1 MLSNPSVVLH
11 DVTFTWPDG
20 AVALDHVSGA
30 FGRGRTG
37 LTGLNGAGK
46 STLLRLVAGLL
57 TPTSG
62 RVALSGAADY
72 LPQRITLDAAP
83 HELATL
89 RSGIAQGP
97 RTGGATVADLLGITP
112 VVRALR
118 AIESGD
124 VDVAHFD
131 VVGDDWDVE
140 ERAVAL
146 LAATGLPT
154 GLDRP
159 VATLSGGEAVL
170 TAITGVRLRQA
181 SGAAAVALLDEP
193 TNNLDGA
200 ARERLYELVRG
211 WRGALVVVSHDL
223 ALLELMD
230 ETAELRAGSLTT
242 FGGPYSEY
250 RAWLEVQQEAA
261 AQTLRSAEQTLR
273 KEKRQRVEAEER
285 IAHSERK
292 GRKDAANSKYVKAV
306 INDRRNSAEKSA
318 GSRRGLLDDKV
329 EAARAAVDLA
339 ERAVRDDD
347 RISVDLPDP
356 QVPAGRRLAVL
367 RGADGREIVV
377 QGPERIALT
386 GPNGVGKTT
395 LLERLLSTSPPPSSL
410 SAGYLPAETGST
422 GQISSTQRGGAGG
435 EVVTGLVGY
444 LPQRVD
450 VLSEDSTVLDAVRE
464 GASHVPPGELRNRL
478 ARFLVRGAAVDR
490 PVATLS
496 GGERFRVA
504 LARLLL
510 ADPPAQ
516 LLMLDEP
523 TNNLDIAS
531 TDQLVDALA
540 AYRGALLVVS
550 HDAAFLDRLG
560 LDAEVRLDAA
570 GNLTEVR

>member
-1 MLSNPSVVLH
+1 MLSTPSVVLH
-11 DVTFTWPDG
+11 DVTFAWPDG

-62 RVALSGAADY
+62 RVVLSGAADY
-72 LPQRITLDAAP
+72 LPQRITLDT
-83 HELATL
+83 HT
-89 RSGIAQGP
+89 
-97 RTGGATVADLLGITP
+97 TVADLLGITP

-124 VDVAHFD
+124 VDEAHFD
-131 VVGDDWDVE
+131 TVGDDWDVE

-154 GLDRP
+154 GLDRS
-159 VATLSGGEAVL
+159 VGTLSGGEAML
-170 TAITGVRLRQA
+170 TAITGVRLRQS
-181 SGAAAVALLDEP
+181 SGGGTVALLDEP
-193 TNNLDGA
+193 TNNLDGD

-230 ETAELRAGSLTT
+230 DTAELRAGTLTT

-261 AQTLRSAEQTLR
+261 EQALRSAEQTLR
-273 KEKRQRVEAEER
+273 REKRQRIEAEER

-306 INDRRNSAEKSA
+306 VNDRRNGAEKAA
-318 GSRRGLLDDKV
+318 GSRRGMLDDKV
-329 EAARAAVDLA
+329 DAARAAVDA
-339 ERAVRDDD
+339 AGRAVRDDD

-356 QVPAGRRLAVL
+356 GVPAGRRLAVL
-367 RGADGREIVV
+367 RGADGREVV
-377 QGPERIALT
+377 IQGPERVALT

-395 LLERLLSTSPPPSSL
+395 LLERLLST
-410 SAGYLPAETGST
+410 AGTPRDGS
-422 GQISSTQRGGAGG
+422 GGAAASGV
-435 EVVTGLVGY
+435 VVTERVAY

-450 VLSEDSTVLDAVRE
+450 VLPEAASVLDAVRE
-464 GASHVPPGELRNRL
+464 GAPHVPPGELRNRL

-516 LLMLDEP
+516 LLVLDEP

-531 TDQLVDALA
+531 TDQLVAALA

-550 HDAAFLDRLG
+550 HDGAFLDRLD
-560 LDAEVRLDAA
+560 LDAEVRLDAE
-570 GNLTEVR
+570 GNLTQVRR

>member
-11 DVTFTWPDG
+11 DVTFAWPDG
-20 AVALDHVSGA
+20 AVALDHVSGS

-62 RVALSGAADY
+62 KVTLSGTADY
-72 LPQRITLDAAP
+72 LPQRITLDVD
-83 HELATL
+83 
-89 RSGIAQGP
+89 
-97 RTGGATVADLLGITP
+97 ATVADLLGISP

-124 VDVAHFD
+124 VDPAHFD

-146 LAATGLPT
+146 LSATGLPT
-154 GLDRP
+154 GLDRS
-159 VATLSGGEAVL
+159 VATLSGGETML
-170 TAITGVRLRQA
+170 TAITGVRLRQ
-181 SGAAAVALLDEP
+181 SNGSAAVALLDEP
-193 TNNLDGA
+193 TNNLDGG

-223 ALLELMD
+223 ALLELLD

-261 AQTLRSAEQTLR
+261 AQALRAAEQTLR
-273 KEKRQRVEAEER
+273 REKRQRIEAEER

-306 INDRRNSAEKSA
+306 INDRRNSAEKSQ
-318 GSRRGLLDDKV
+318 GSRRGMLDDKV
-329 EAARAAVDLA
+329 DAARAAVDQA

-356 QVPAGRRLAVL
+356 GVPAGRRLAVL
-367 RGADGREIVV
+367 RGADGREVV
-377 QGPERIALT
+377 IQGPERIALT
-386 GPNGVGKTT
+386 GPNGSGKTT
-395 LLERLLSTSPPPSSL
+395 LLEHLLSTSAPL
-410 SAGYLPAETGST
+410 SAGYLRVETDVT
-422 GQISSTQRGGAGG
+422 RQIPSTQRGGAGG
-435 EVVTGLVGY
+435 EVLTERVGY

-450 VLSEDSTVLDAVRE
+450 VLADDVAVLEAVRA
-464 GASHVPPGELRNRL
+464 GAPHVPPGELRNRL

-504 LARLLL
+504 LASLLL

-516 LLMLDEP
+516 LLLLDEP

-531 TDQLVDALA
+531 TDQLVDALS

-550 HDAAFLDRLG
+550 HDKTFLDRLD
-560 LDAEVRLDAA
+560 LDAEIRLDAE
-570 GNLTEVR
+570 GNLTEVRR

>member
-1 MLSNPSVVLH
+1 MSSNPSVVLH
-11 DVTFTWPDG
+11 DVAFAWPDG

-62 RVALSGAADY
+62 RVTLSGTADY

-83 HELATL
+83 REIPSL
-89 RSGIAQGP
+89 RSGAP
-97 RTGGATVADLLGITP
+97 RMARAGEATVADLLGISP

-124 VDVAHFD
+124 VDPAHFD

-146 LAATGLPT
+146 LSATGLPT
-154 GLDRP
+154 GLDRT
-159 VATLSGGEAVL
+159 VATLSGGETML
-170 TAITGVRLRQA
+170 TAITGVRLRQS
-181 SGAAAVALLDEP
+181 SGGGAVALLDEP
-193 TNNLDGA
+193 TNNLDAA
-200 ARERLYELVRG
+200 ARERLYALVRG

-242 FGGPYSEY
+242 FGGPYSAY
-250 RAWLEVQQEAA
+250 REWLAVQQEAA

-273 KEKRQRVEAEER
+273 REKRQRIEAEER

-306 INDRRNSAEKSA
+306 INDRRNGAEKSA
-318 GSRRGLLDDKV
+318 GSRRGMLDDKV
-329 EAARAAVDLA
+329 EAARVAVDQA

-356 QVPAGRRLAVL
+356 GVPAGRRLAVL
-367 RGADGREIVV
+367 RGADGREVVV

-395 LLERLLSTSPPPSSL
+395 LLERLLVDGPTAS
-410 SAGYLPAETGST
+410 
-422 GQISSTQRGGAGG
+422 G
-435 EVVTGLVGY
+435 ELLTDRVAY

-450 VLSEDSTVLDAVRE
+450 VLPDDAPVLDAVRA
-464 GASHVPPGELRNRL
+464 GAPHVPPGELRNRL

-490 PVATLS
+490 PVRTLS

-516 LLMLDEP
+516 LLILDEP

-531 TDQLVDALA
+531 TDQLVDALS
-540 AYRGALLVVS
+540 AYRGALVVVS
-550 HDAAFLDRLG
+550 HDGVFLDRLG
-560 LDAEVRLDAA
+560 LDAEIRLDAA
-570 GNLTEVR
+570 GNLMEVRRG

>member
-1 MLSNPSVVLH
+1 MLH
-11 DVTFTWPDG
+11 DVTFAWPDG

-46 STLLRLVAGLL
+46 STLLRVIAGLL

-62 RVALSGAADY
+62 RVALSGTADY
-72 LPQRITLDAAP
+72 LPQRITLDV
-83 HELATL
+83 H
-89 RSGIAQGP
+89 
-97 RTGGATVADLLGITP
+97 ATVADLLGITP

-124 VDVAHFD
+124 VDEAHFD

-154 GLDRP
+154 GLDRS
-159 VATLSGGEAVL
+159 VATLSGGETML
-170 TAITGVRLRQA
+170 TAITGVRLRQ
-181 SGAAAVALLDEP
+181 STGSAAVALLDEP

-230 ETAELRAGSLTT
+230 DTAELRAGSLTT

-250 RAWLEVQQEAA
+250 RAWLQVQQEAA
-261 AQTLRSAEQTLR
+261 AQTLRAAEQTLR
-273 KEKRQRVEAEER
+273 REKRQRIEAEER

-318 GSRRGLLDDKV
+318 GARRGMLDDKV
-329 EAARAAVDLA
+329 DAARAAVDLA

-356 QVPAGRRLAVL
+356 GVPAGRRLAVL
-367 RGADGREIVV
+367 RGADGREVV
-377 QGPERIALT
+377 IQGPERIALT

-395 LLERLLSTSPPPSSL
+395 LLERLLSIPAPAPSG
-410 SAGYLPAETGST
+410 AGYVS
-422 GQISSTQRGGAGG
+422 GQAPSGPQTPSTQGDGRDGQGFADG
-435 EVVTGLVGY
+435 ELLTERAAY

-450 VLSEDSTVLDAVRE
+450 VLPDASSVLDAVRE
-464 GASHVPPGELRNRL
+464 GAPHVPPGELRNRL

-516 LLMLDEP
+516 LLVLDEP

-531 TDQLVDALA
+531 TDQLVDALS

-550 HDAAFLDRLG
+550 HDGAFLERLG
-560 LDAEVRLDAA
+560 LDAEIRLDPE
-570 GNLTEVR
+570 GNLTQVRR

>member
-11 DVTFTWPDG
+11 DVTFAWPDG

-57 TPTSG
+57 VPTQG
-62 RVALSGAADY
+62 NVTLSGTADY
-72 LPQRITLDAAP
+72 LPQRLTLDV
-83 HELATL
+83 ET
-89 RSGIAQGP
+89 
-97 RTGGATVADLLGITP
+97 TVADLLGIAP

-124 VDVAHFD
+124 VDVTHFD

-146 LAATGLPT
+146 LSATGLPT
-154 GLDRP
+154 GLDRS
-159 VATLSGGEAVL
+159 VATLSGGEAML
-170 TAITGVRLRQA
+170 TAITGVRLRQS
-181 SGAAAVALLDEP
+181 SGSAAVALLDEP
-193 TNNLDGA
+193 TNNLDGD

-223 ALLELMD
+223 ALLELLD

-242 FGGPYSEY
+242 FGGPYSAY
-250 RAWLEVQQEAA
+250 REWLEVQQEAA

-273 KEKRQRVEAEER
+273 REKRQRIEAEER

-306 INDRRNSAEKSA
+306 VNDRRNSAEKSQ

-356 QVPAGRRLAVL
+356 GVPAGRRLAVL
-367 RGADGREIVV
+367 RGADGREVVV
-377 QGPERIALT
+377 QGPERVALT

-395 LLERLLSTSPPPSSL
+395 LLERLL
-410 SAGYLPAETGST
+410 
-422 GQISSTQRGGAGG
+422 AGG
-435 EVVTGLVGY
+435 PTAVGELLTERVAY

-450 VLSEDSTVLDAVRE
+450 VLPEAASVLEAVRE
-464 GASHVPPGELRNRL
+464 GAPHVPPGELRHRL

-490 PVATLS
+490 PVASLS

-516 LLMLDEP
+516 FLVLDEP

-531 TDQLVDALA
+531 TDQLVGALA

-550 HDAAFLDRLG
+550 HDGGFLDRLG
-560 LDAEVRLDAA
+560 LDAQLRLDAE
-570 GNLTEVR
+570 GNLSPEARQQGTGYP

>member
-11 DVTFTWPDG
+11 DVTFAWPDG
-20 AVALDHVSGA
+20 AVALDHVSGS

-62 RVALSGAADY
+62 KVTLSGTADY
-72 LPQRITLDAAP
+72 LPQRITLDVD
-83 HELATL
+83 
-89 RSGIAQGP
+89 
-97 RTGGATVADLLGITP
+97 ATVADLLGISP

-124 VDVAHFD
+124 VDPAHFD

-146 LAATGLPT
+146 LSATGLPT
-154 GLDRP
+154 GLDRS
-159 VATLSGGEAVL
+159 VATLSGGETML
-170 TAITGVRLRQA
+170 TAITGVRLRQ
-181 SGAAAVALLDEP
+181 SNGSAAVALLDEP
-193 TNNLDGA
+193 TNNLDGG

-223 ALLELMD
+223 ALLELLD

-242 FGGPYSEY
+242 FGGPYSQY
-250 RAWLEVQQEAA
+250 REWLEVQQEAA
-261 AQTLRSAEQTLR
+261 AQTLRAAEQTLR
-273 KEKRQRVEAEER
+273 REKRQRIEAEER

-306 INDRRNSAEKSA
+306 INDRRNSAEKSQ
-318 GSRRGLLDDKV
+318 GSRRGMLDDKV
-329 EAARAAVDLA
+329 DAARAAVDQA

-356 QVPAGRRLAVL
+356 GVPAGRRLAVL
-367 RGADGREIVV
+367 RGADGREVV
-377 QGPERIALT
+377 IQGPERIALT

-395 LLERLLSTSPPPSSL
+395 LLEHLLHPTASL
-410 SAGYLPAETGST
+410 SAGYLRVETDVAP
-422 GQISSTQRGGAGG
+422 QIPSTQRSRGGAGG
-435 EVVTGLVGY
+435 EVLTERVAY

-450 VLSEDSTVLDAVRE
+450 VLPDDVGVLEAVRA
-464 GASHVPPGELRNRL
+464 GAPHVPPGELRNRL

-504 LARLLL
+504 LASLLL

-516 LLMLDEP
+516 LLLLDEP

-531 TDQLVDALA
+531 TDQLVDALS

-550 HDAAFLDRLG
+550 HDKTFLDRLD
-560 LDAEVRLDAA
+560 LDAEIRLDAE
-570 GNLTEVR
+570 GNLTEVRR

>member
-11 DVTFTWPDG
+11 DVTFAWPDG
-20 AVALDHVSGA
+20 AVALDHVSGS

-37 LTGLNGAGK
+37 LTGLNGSGK

-62 RVALSGAADY
+62 KVTLSGTADY

-83 HELATL
+83 HEIPSL
-89 RSGIAQGP
+89 RPGIAGGP
-97 RTGGATVADLLGITP
+97 RTGDATVADLLGISP

-146 LAATGLPT
+146 LSATGLPT
-154 GLDRP
+154 GLDRS
-159 VATLSGGEAVL
+159 VATLSGGETML
-170 TAITGVRLRQA
+170 TAITGVRLRQS
-181 SGAAAVALLDEP
+181 SGRAAVALLDEP

-230 ETAELRAGSLTT
+230 DTAELRAGSLTT
-242 FGGPYSEY
+242 FGGPYSAY
-250 RAWLEVQQEAA
+250 REWLAVQQDAA
-261 AQTLRSAEQTLR
+261 AQALRAAEQTLR
-273 KEKRQRVEAEER
+273 REKRQRIEAEER

-306 INDRRNSAEKSA
+306 VNDRRNSAEKSQ

-329 EAARAAVDLA
+329 ESARAAVDRA

-356 QVPAGRRLAVL
+356 AVPAGRRLAVV
-367 RGADGREIVV
+367 RGVDGREIVI

-395 LLERLLSTSPPPSSL
+395 LLERLLSTAPPALL
-410 SAGYLPAETGST
+410 SAGYSPPEPAPE

-435 EVVTGLVGY
+435 EVLTERVAY
-444 LPQRVD
+444 LPQRMD
-450 VLSEDSTVLDAVRE
+450 VLADDSPVIDAVRE
-464 GASHVPPGELRNRL
+464 GAPHVPPGELRNRL

-516 LLMLDEP
+516 LLVLDEP

-531 TDQLVDALA
+531 TDQLVDALS

-550 HDAAFLDRLG
+550 HDGAFLDRLD
-560 LDAEVRLDAA
+560 LDAEIRLDAA
-570 GNLTEVR
+570 GNLAEMRR

>member
-11 DVTFTWPDG
+11 DVTFAWPDG

-46 STLLRLVAGLL
+46 STLLRVVAGLL
-57 TPTSG
+57 PPTSG
-62 RVALSGAADY
+62 RVALSGTADY
-72 LPQRITLDAAP
+72 LPQRITLDV
-83 HELATL
+83 H
-89 RSGIAQGP
+89 
-97 RTGGATVADLLGITP
+97 ATVADLLGITP

-124 VDVAHFD
+124 VDEAHFD

-146 LAATGLPT
+146 LSATGLPT
-154 GLDRP
+154 GLDRS
-159 VATLSGGEAVL
+159 VATLSGGETML
-170 TAITGVRLRQA
+170 TAITGVRLRQS
-181 SGAAAVALLDEP
+181 SGAASVALLDEP

-230 ETAELRAGSLTT
+230 DTAELRAGSLTT

-250 RAWLEVQQEAA
+250 RAWLQVQQEAA
-261 AQTLRSAEQTLR
+261 AQTLRAAEQTLR
-273 KEKRQRVEAEER
+273 REKRQRIEAEER

-292 GRKDAANSKYVKAV
+292 GRKDVANSKYVKAV

-318 GSRRGLLDDKV
+318 GARRGMLDDKV
-329 EAARAAVDLA
+329 DAARAAVDLA

-347 RISVDLPDP
+347 RISVVLPDP
-356 QVPAGRRLAVL
+356 DVPAGRRLAVL
-367 RGADGREIVV
+367 RGADGREVVV

-395 LLERLLSTSPPPSSL
+395 LLERLLSGADGEPG
-410 SAGYLPAETGST
+410 AGTD
-422 GQISSTQRGGAGG
+422 GGADGAVDG
-435 EVVTGLVGY
+435 EPAFASGELLTERAAY

-450 VLSEDSTVLDAVRE
+450 VLPDASSVLDAVRE
-464 GASHVPPGELRNRL
+464 GAPHVPPGELRNLL

-504 LARLLL
+504 LASLLL

-516 LLMLDEP
+516 LLVLDEP

-531 TDQLVDALA
+531 TDQLVDALS

-550 HDAAFLDRLG
+550 HDSAFLERLG
-560 LDAEVRLDAA
+560 LDAEIRLDAA
-570 GNLTEVR
+570 GNLTHVRA

>member
-1 MLSNPSVVLH
+1 MLH
-11 DVTFTWPDG
+11 DVTFAWPDG

-46 STLLRLVAGLL
+46 STLLRVVAGLL
-57 TPTSG
+57 PPTSG
-62 RVALSGAADY
+62 RVTLSGTADY
-72 LPQRITLDAAP
+72 LPQRITLDV
-83 HELATL
+83 H
-89 RSGIAQGP
+89 
-97 RTGGATVADLLGITP
+97 ATVADLLGITP

-124 VDVAHFD
+124 VDEAHFD

-146 LAATGLPT
+146 LSATGLPT
-154 GLDRP
+154 GLDRS
-159 VATLSGGEAVL
+159 VATLSGGETML
-170 TAITGVRLRQA
+170 TAITGVRLRQS
-181 SGAAAVALLDEP
+181 SGSAAVALLDEP
-193 TNNLDGA
+193 TNNLDGD
-200 ARERLYELVRG
+200 ARERLYELVQG

-230 ETAELRAGSLTT
+230 DTAELRAGSLTT

-261 AQTLRSAEQTLR
+261 AQTLRAAEQTLR
-273 KEKRQRVEAEER
+273 REKRQRIEAEER

-318 GSRRGLLDDKV
+318 GSRRGMLDDKV
-329 EAARAAVDLA
+329 DAARAAVDLA

-356 QVPAGRRLAVL
+356 GVPAGRRLAVL
-367 RGADGREIVV
+367 RGADGREVV
-377 QGPERIALT
+377 IQGPERIALT

-395 LLERLLSTSPPPSSL
+395 LLERLLTTTNPASL
-410 SAGYLPAETGST
+410 SAGYSPRST
-422 GQISSTQRGGAGG
+422 PSEGQIPSTQREGRDGDGSGADGAASG
-435 EVVTGLVGY
+435 ELLTERAAY

-450 VLSEDSTVLDAVRE
+450 VLPDASSVLDAVRE
-464 GASHVPPGELRNRL
+464 SASHVAPGELRNRL

-516 LLMLDEP
+516 LLVLDEP

-531 TDQLVDALA
+531 TDQLVDALS

-550 HDAAFLDRLG
+550 HDGAFLERLG
-560 LDAEVRLDAA
+560 LDAEIRLDAE
-570 GNLTEVR
+570 GNLTELRR

>member
-1 MLSNPSVVLH
+1 MLPTPSVVLH
-11 DVTFTWPDG
+11 DVTFAWPDG

-57 TPTSG
+57 TPASG
-62 RVALSGAADY
+62 RVVLSGTADY
-72 LPQRITLDAAP
+72 LPQRVTTDVD
-83 HELATL
+83 
-89 RSGIAQGP
+89 
-97 RTGGATVADLLGITP
+97 ATVADLLGITP

-124 VDVAHFD
+124 VDPAHFD
-131 VVGDDWDVE
+131 AVGDDWDVE

-146 LAATGLPT
+146 LAASGLPT
-154 GLDRP
+154 GLGRS
-159 VATLSGGEAVL
+159 VATLSGGETML
-170 TAITGVRLRQA
+170 TAITGIRLRQS
-181 SGAAAVALLDEP
+181 SGGGAVALLDEP
-193 TNNLDGA
+193 TNNLDGD

-230 ETAELRAGSLTT
+230 DTAELRAGSLTT

-261 AQTLRSAEQTLR
+261 AQALRSAEQTLR
-273 KEKRQRVEAEER
+273 REKRQRIEAEER
-285 IAHSERK
+285 IAHSESK
-292 GRKDAANSKYVKAV
+292 GRKDAANSRYVKAV
-306 INDRRNSAEKSA
+306 INDRRNSAEKSQGA
-318 GSRRGLLDDKV
+318 RRGLLDDKV
-329 EAARAAVDLA
+329 ERARAAVDLA

-356 QVPAGRRLAVL
+356 RVPAGRRLVVL
-367 RGADGREIVV
+367 RGADGREVVV
-377 QGPERIALT
+377 QGPERVALT

-395 LLERLLSTSPPPSSL
+395 LLERLVRPGSAESP
-410 SAGYLPAETGST
+410 AGA
-422 GQISSTQRGGAGG
+422 AGG
-435 EVVTGLVGY
+435 EVLTGQVAY

-450 VLSEDSTVLDAVRE
+450 VLREDLSVLDAVRE
-464 GASHVPPGELRNRL
+464 GAPHVPPGELRNRL

-516 LLMLDEP
+516 LLVLDEP
-523 TNNLDIAS
+523 TNNLDVAS

-550 HDAAFLDRLG
+550 HDRAFLERLG
-560 LDAEVRLDAA
+560 LDVEVRLDGA

>member
-11 DVTFTWPDG
+11 DITFAWPDG

-46 STLLRLVAGLL
+46 STLLRLVSGLL

-62 RVALSGAADY
+62 RITRTGAADY
-72 LPQRITLDAAP
+72 LPQRITLDVD
-83 HELATL
+83 
-89 RSGIAQGP
+89 
-97 RTGGATVADLLGITP
+97 ATVADLLGITP

-131 VVGDDWDVE
+131 AVGDDWDVE

-146 LAATGLPT
+146 LSATGLPT
-154 GLDRP
+154 GLDRS
-159 VATLSGGEAVL
+159 VATLSGGETML
-170 TAITGVRLRQA
+170 TAITGVRLRQS

-193 TNNLDGA
+193 TNNLDGE
-200 ARERLYELVRG
+200 ARERLYELVQG

-261 AQTLRSAEQTLR
+261 AQALRAAEQTLR
-273 KEKRQRVEAEER
+273 REKRQRIEAEER

-306 INDRRNSAEKSA
+306 VNDRRNSAEKSQ

-356 QVPAGRRLAVL
+356 KVPAGRRLAVL
-367 RGADGREIVV
+367 CGADGREIVV

-395 LLERLLSTSPPPSSL
+395 LLERLLHRPASL
-410 SAGYLPAETGST
+410 SAGRSPSGPAPEGRT
-422 GQISSTQRGGAGG
+422 SSTRRGGAGG
-435 EVVTGLVGY
+435 EVVTGRVAY

-450 VLSEDSTVLDAVRE
+450 VLPEASTVLEAVRE
-464 GASHVPPGELRNRL
+464 GAPHVPPGELRNRL

-490 PVATLS
+490 QVATLS

-510 ADPPAQ
+510 ADPPAE
-516 LLMLDEP
+516 LLVLDEP

-531 TDQLVDALA
+531 TDQLVDALT

-550 HDAAFLDRLG
+550 HDGAFLDRLG
-560 LDAEVRLDAA
+560 LDAEIRLDAE
-570 GNLTEVR
+570 GNLTEARR

>member
-11 DVTFTWPDG
+11 DVAFAWPDG

-62 RVALSGAADY
+62 RVTLSGTADY

-83 HELATL
+83 REIPSL
-89 RSGIAQGP
+89 RSGAP
-97 RTGGATVADLLGITP
+97 RMARTGEATVADLLGISP

-124 VDVAHFD
+124 VDPAHFD

-146 LAATGLPT
+146 LSATGLPT
-154 GLDRP
+154 GLDRT
-159 VATLSGGEAVL
+159 VATLSGGETML
-170 TAITGVRLRQA
+170 TAITGVRLRQS
-181 SGAAAVALLDEP
+181 SGGGAVALLDEP
-193 TNNLDGA
+193 TNNLDAA
-200 ARERLYELVRG
+200 ARERLYALVRD
-211 WRGALVVVSHDL
+211 WRGALFVVSHDL

-242 FGGPYSEY
+242 FGGPYSAY
-250 RAWLEVQQEAA
+250 REWLAVQQEAA

-273 KEKRQRVEAEER
+273 REKRQRIEAEER

-306 INDRRNSAEKSA
+306 INDRRNGAEKSA
-318 GSRRGLLDDKV
+318 GSRRGMLDDKV
-329 EAARAAVDLA
+329 EAARVAVDQA

-356 QVPAGRRLAVL
+356 GVPAGRRLAVL
-367 RGADGREIVV
+367 RGADGREVVV

-395 LLERLLSTSPPPSSL
+395 LLERLLVDGPTAS
-410 SAGYLPAETGST
+410 
-422 GQISSTQRGGAGG
+422 G
-435 EVVTGLVGY
+435 ELLTDRVAY

-450 VLSEDSTVLDAVRE
+450 VLPDDAPVLDAVRA
-464 GASHVPPGELRNRL
+464 GAPHVPPGELRNRL

-490 PVATLS
+490 PVRTLS

-504 LARLLL
+504 LLI
-510 ADPPAQ
+510 
-516 LLMLDEP
+516 LDEP

-531 TDQLVDALA
+531 TDQLVDALS
-540 AYRGALLVVS
+540 AYRGALVVVS
-550 HDAAFLDRLG
+550 HDGVFLDRLG
-560 LDAEVRLDAA
+560 LDAEIRLDAA
-570 GNLTEVR
+570 GNLMEVRRG